1 MGGRFLVEGDTDVD
15 EGFEG
20 ELLPYDC
27 GGAVV
32 GVEIKEVEQG
42 LYSSD

>member
-1 MGGRFLVEGDTDVD
+1 MGGRFLVEGDTDID

-20 ELLPYDC
+20 EVLAYGC

-32 GVEIKEVEQG
+32 GVEIEEVEQG
-42 LYSSD
+42 F